1 MGSNHYKPTLLI
13 IAAVLLANL
22 SMAQVPYLKEVLV
35 LNGGQYGNPQEDIT
49 LIGFDPAT
57 GSTRVSDTIHSQSIQ
72 DLLIEGDFAFIAAED
87 SIVKIRLSDF
97 SRAAAIAFP
106 GASTY
111 TLATYYDQLL
121 VGNWYGQADSNLYVF
136 DKNDLSLDY
145 VVPQVE
151 QGVKGI
157 AIIGDTAYLA
167 QNLTDAS
174 YSDSAGYLSLVYLP
188 TGTFVKNVPGDNVS
202 DIAKLFTYGGGI
214 IGIGSATDMASFY
227 DPTDGSLGINPIG
240 VDVTGGYG
248 SVLQLVGDTM
258 FGIYDGKLGSINVT
272 NGSMIN
278 ANIIDTLITAFA
290 YDTLNQRF
298 YVTQTDYFSYSRGI
312 VFDNT
317 GAAVDTFQV
326 GYSPESVKL
335 VYGITVG
342 ISDVAG
348 YEAIVYPNPVSNLLS
363 IKTTHTE
370 NLTMVMRDLAG
381 RVLITTEVSVGQTT
395 TIDVS
400 ALAPGMYL
408 LQSTDGRFTQ
418 KVVKQ

>member
-1 MGSNHYKPTLLI
+1 MGSNHYKQTLLI
-13 IAAVLLANL
+13 VAAILLANVA
-22 SMAQVPYLKEVLV
+22 MAQVPYLKEVLI
-35 LNGGQYGNPQEDIT
+35 LNGGQFGNPQEDVT
-49 LIGFDPAT
+49 LLGFDPAT
-57 GSTRVSDTIHSQSIQ
+57 GNTRVSDTIHTQSIQ
-72 DLLIEGDFAFIAAED
+72 DLVIEGGYAYIAAQD
-87 SIVKIRLSDF
+87 SIVKIQLSDF
-97 SRAAAIAFP
+97 SRVATVAFP
-106 GASTY
+106 GPSTY
-111 TLATYYDQLL
+111 TLEIYNDQLL
-121 VGNWYGQADSNLYVF
+121 VGNWYSQNDSNLYVF
-136 DKNDLSLDY
+136 DKNDLTLDY
-145 VVPQVE
+145 IVPQIE
-151 QGVKGI
+151 KGVKDI
-157 AIIGDTAYLA
+157 AIIGDTAYLS
-167 QNLTDAS
+167 QNFEDAS

-202 DIAKLFTYGGGI
+202 DIGKLFPFAGGI

-227 DPTDGSLGINPIG
+227 DPIDGSLGINPIG
-240 VDVTGGYG
+240 VDVAGGYG

-278 ANIIDTLITAFA
+278 SNIIDTLITAFA

-298 YVTQTDYFSYSRGI
+298 YVTQTDYATFTRGI

-317 GAAVDTFQV
+317 GAAVDTFKV

-342 ISDVAG
+342 INDIVG
-348 YEAIVYPNPVSNLLS
+348 YEATVYPNPVSNLLS
-363 IKTTHTE
+363 IKTTHAE
-370 NLTMVMRDLAG
+370 NLTMVLRDLTG
-381 RVLITTEVSVGQTT
+381 RVLNTTEVSVGQTA

-408 LQSTDGRFTQ
+408 LQSADGRFTQ